1 MPAVIKTLRSS
12 RFIEPGP
19 YICLLATG
27 LVILALIVSGFFPQ
41 TLLSRRYRQ
50 VKEREPVHLESIQ
63 LKRELI
69 GALRIDVK
77 AELPNN
83 RWLTYEIQLLDRQG
97 NLLASAL
104 KPAWRKSGIWQEEG
118 ESETWHEDDLM
129 GGLDVRPTQS
139 KDEVVTLALAILEYT
154 DTSGRDLND
163 PVSFLVSVKNRAIDS
178 RYLWAALFGTI
189 ALSVLSFFSIS
200 TTGKQVIDNS
210 RADSEVGGR
219 RTLGGSERLVKVT
232 VKVNSDETSP
242 RELNVCLWLKD
253 SYGEQI
259 FAGSCPMVPFF
270 KKDDEGEIELVTGKV
285 TKYFLL
291 EKRDSYGFYAEVIP
305 DAPVDRTQL
314 TVREGVRTLG
324 EVEIVYI
331 SMG

>member
-27 LVILALIVSGFFPQ
+27 LVILAFIVSGFLPH
-41 TLLSRRYRQ
+41 TLLSRRYQ
-50 VKEREPVHLESIQ
+50 LEEGEPVHLESIQ
-63 LKRELI
+63 LQRELI
-69 GALRIDVK
+69 GALRIDVE
-77 AELPNN
+77 AELPDN

-104 KPAWRKSGIWQEEG
+104 KPAWRESGIWQEEG
-118 ESETWHEDDLM
+118 ESGTWHEYNLM
-129 GGLDVRPTQS
+129 GGLDVRHTQN
-139 KDEVVTLALAILEYT
+139 KDEVVTLALAVLEYT
-154 DTSGRDLND
+154 DTAGRELDE

-178 RYLWAALFGTI
+178 RYLWAALLGTI
-189 ALSVLSFFSIS
+189 GLSVLSFSSIS
-200 TTGKQVIDNS
+200 TTGKQVLDNY

-219 RTLGGSERLVKVT
+219 TTLGGSERLVKVT

-291 EKRDSYGFYAEVIP
+291 EKRDSYGFYAEAIP

-324 EVEIVYI
+324 EVEVVYI